1 MDNQVETFYRRIY
14 ADLEVDASE
23 ASKLNSYFSTL
34 NPPPDKLVWLRSTA
48 FRLGCEFISDD
59 DRDRNVNLLRAIN
72 AIVHSLESTCMVAKI
87 PDGNSD
93 YDSDKIESYFQEI
106 FSDLTVNQ
114 DENQDLINFFEEN
127 IPPSDSLV
135 SMRAAAFKA
144 AVDCLA
150 EEKES
155 NVSLLRCIN
164 SVVHCFE
171 MTCYKYV
178 LSFCVL
184 CCWICIRIHKLFD
197 SHLTFLCLISV
208 TLLPSLLFHQSLV
221 SGQKSTR

>member
-1 MDNQVETFYRRIY
+1 MDNQVEQFYRRIY

-23 ASKLNSYFSTL
+23 ASKLNSYFSSL

-59 DRDRNVNLLRAIN
+59 DKDRNVDLLRAIN
-72 AIVHSLESTCMVAKI
+72 AIVHSLESTCMEPKL

-93 YDSDKIESYFQEI
+93 YDGDKVESYFQNV
-106 FSDLTVNQ
+106 FSDLSVSQ
-114 DENQDLINFFEEN
+114 DENQELISFFEEN
-127 IPPSDSLV
+127 IPPSISLV

-144 AVDCLA
+144 AVDCVA
-150 EEKES
+150 DDKET

-178 LSFCVL
+178 PHCMVG
-184 CCWICIRIHKLFD
+184 H
-197 SHLTFLCLISV
+197 
-208 TLLPSLLFHQSLV
+208 SLV
-221 SGQKSTR
+221 